1 MDFIDFKKSYWNY
14 YIELEKRMEETHQ
27 YVEYDVCNHKTFSSN
42 YLMLF
47 QTVCSEI
54 DVVGKELA
62 GYYARGF
69 DSNTKSIN
77 RWWFEVQ
84 DRLPDL
90 NRTISFSETYDVTPW
105 ADYRVESVTTQQN
118 RNGSLIEVTN
128 YNLAKKPD
136 GKSYSTPS
144 WWNAYNKVK
153 HKRLKSDDDGI
164 NYKKA
169 NQLNL
174 GNAFAALYLLEFEFM
189 KDIGDLSQRI
199 TCEQSILFGMGDLE
213 GNYIDCLFVEDETL
227 HFSHR

>member
-1 MDFIDFKKSYWNY
+1 MDFNDFKKNYWNY

-27 YVEYDVCNHKTFSSN
+27 YVEYDACNHKTFSSN

-62 GYYARGF
+62 GYYDSDF

-77 RWWFEVQ
+77 RWWFVVQ
-84 DRLPDL
+84 DKLPEL
-90 NRTISFSETYDVTPW
+90 NRTISFSEAYDVTPW
-105 ADYRVESVTTQQN
+105 ADYRVESVITQQN
-118 RNGSLIEVTN
+118 RNNSLIDVTN
-128 YNLAKKPD
+128 YNLAKKTD
-136 GKSYSTPS
+136 GKAYSIPS

-153 HKRLKSDDDGI
+153 HKRLRGDDDGL

-169 NQLNL
+169 NQINL
-174 GNAFAALYLLEFEFM
+174 VNALGALYLLEFEFM
-189 KDIGDLSQRI
+189 KDIGVLSQRI
-199 TCEQSILFGMGDLE
+199 TCEHSILFGMGDLKRY
-213 GNYIDCLFVEDETL
+213 YIDSLYIEAETL